1 MSQTQT
7 NDAIAIKPLASPP
20 DVTVTVPG
28 SKSFTNRA
36 LLIAALAQGRSTLTG
51 ALRSDDTR
59 HMAAALR
66 SLGIA
71 IAETESADSTRFTID
86 GQGGSFPVAEATLDI
101 GASGTAARFLTAALT
116 LGHGRYTLDGTA
128 RMRQRPIAPLL
139 DALAQ
144 LGATAYSREG
154 TGCPPVVVEAHG
166 LPGEYCRVRGDLSSQ
181 YLSAL
186 LMVAPYAG
194 GGATIEV
201 EGELVSRPYIGMTAA
216 IMRDFGAEVIED
228 GPRYLVPPARYR
240 AREYAIEPDA
250 SSASYFFA
258 AAAVT
263 GGTVRVAGLGRDA
276 LQGDLAFLDVL
287 EQMGCT
293 VERGDD
299 AITVRGPAQ
308 LSGIEMD
315 MRAIPD
321 TGQTLA
327 AIAPFANGPVIMHG
341 LAVTR
346 HHETDRLSAVA
357 AELRRLGG
365 HVEEREDGLTIFP
378 SALRGGTVAT
388 YDDHR
393 MAMSFALI
401 GLRVPGILIADPGCV
416 AKTFPDFFERFDRL
430 YGPVHP

>member
-1 MSQTQT
+1 
-7 NDAIAIKPLASPP
+7 
-20 DVTVTVPG
+20 
-28 SKSFTNRA
+28 
-36 LLIAALAQGRSTLTG
+36 
-51 ALRSDDTR
+51 
-59 HMAAALR
+59 
-66 SLGIA
+66 
-71 IAETESADSTRFTID
+71 
-86 GQGGSFPVAEATLDI
+86 
-101 GASGTAARFLTAALT
+101 
-116 LGHGRYTLDGTA
+116 
-128 RMRQRPIAPLL
+128 
-139 DALAQ
+139 
-144 LGATAYSREG
+144 
-154 TGCPPVVVEAHG
+154 VEAHG

-216 IMRDFGAEVIED
+216 IMRDFGADVIED
-228 GPRYLVPPARYR
+228 GPRYRVPPGRYA

-250 SSASYFFA
+250 TSASYFFA

-263 GGTVRVAGLGRDA
+263 GGRVRVAGLGRGA
-276 LQGDLAFLDVL
+276 VQGDLAFLDVL
-287 EQMGCT
+287 ERMGCA

-308 LSGIEMD
+308 LAGVEVD

-327 AIAPFANGPVIMHG
+327 AIAPFAGGPVIMHG

-357 AELRRLGG
+357 TELRRLGG
-365 HVEEREDGLTIFP
+365 RVEEREDGLTVFP
-378 SALRGGTVAT
+378 AALHGGTVAT

-401 GLRVPGILIADPGCV
+401 GLRVPGIRIADPGCV
-416 AKTFPDFFERFDRL
+416 AKTFPDFFERFARL
-430 YGPVHP
+430 YGAAGG